1 MTFKSNEKYC
11 FSHVLVST
19 STWCLTCDDFA
30 EFVGAMIPTDKVGEP
45 DDDQTQDGGEDAE
58 PLAGRQL
65 ASQERHGEQA
75 SEYDDGSAQHLE
87 AGGAGH
93 IESWKSQIERP
104 VDQGRVAEKQEYLS
118 VIITFFQTKD
128 PWKGRSLI
136 VCDSNIG
143 T

>member
-1 MTFKSNEKYC
+1 
-11 FSHVLVST
+11 
-19 STWCLTCDDFA
+19 
-30 EFVGAMIPTDKVGEP
+30 MIPTDKVGEP

-104 VDQGRVAEKQEYLS
+104 VDQGRVAKKTRISFSDYHL
-118 VIITFFQTKD
+118 FPNK
-128 PWKGRSLI
+128 RSLEGG
-136 VCDSNIG
+136 DY
-143 T
+143 